1 MSKLSKAISGKSKTV
16 NLNGIMGIIGA
27 LSLAFG
33 WTPPIWVAT
42 VILPVANIFL
52 RFVTTKALEEK

>member
-16 NLNGIMGIIGA
+16 NLNGIIGVIGA

-33 WTPPIWVAT
+33 WTPPVWVAT
-42 VILPVANIFL
+42 VVLPVANIFL
-52 RFVTTKALEEK
+52 RFITTKPLGDK